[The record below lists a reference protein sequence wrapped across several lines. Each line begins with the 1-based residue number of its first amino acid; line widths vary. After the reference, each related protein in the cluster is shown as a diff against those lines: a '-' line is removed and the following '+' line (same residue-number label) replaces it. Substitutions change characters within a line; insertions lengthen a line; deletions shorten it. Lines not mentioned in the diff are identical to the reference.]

1 MTISMRRWCGSQFGF
16 YHVQPA
22 AVAGTHVNL
31 SRNRLW
37 AHGGLLTSQGPSTRQ
52 QYLLPLVHLQR
63 AVGLQY
69 YSRSESAEN
78 VIMKIKIY
86 IQNLRI
92 EESCE
97 ISSECE
103 KFEPHLFSDWRNFR
117 LMKVAFDQISDFAQF
132 VSADYSKKSSYQ
144 PQDQRLTV
152 DLRTKFAAGLQAHL

>member
-52 QYLLPLVHLQR
+52 QYLLLTSTLTARSR
-63 AVGLQY
+63 ASVLL
-69 YSRSESAEN
+69 SVEN

-132 VSADYSKKSSYQ
+132 VSADYSKNSSCQ

-152 DLRTKFAAGLQAHL
+152 GLRTKSIPGLQAHL